1 MTGRHDAKGHWSR
14 TATAV
19 AAVTAVM
26 WPGSACHV
34 HRAPAG
40 NHQPAVHTA
49 APKPQ
54 RIASLSVGTDEI
66 LCALVPP
73 ERIVALSKYAA
84 DPEVSY
90 VAETARRIGV
100 FVEREPERILS
111 LRADLVLL
119 ARYTKAELRQ
129 AVEQTGTPTVVVEDF
144 RSLADIENNLRRIGQ
159 TVGEPERAEAVIAD
173 MRAKLAESRAA
184 LRPDRAGWRALYL
197 MPPLMVAGRDTMS
210 DVKLTAAGL
219 RNAAADLT
227 GHVALSAEALLA
239 RDPDLIFVATGLAAD
254 RGFREQL
261 LADERLASLS
271 AIRKRR
277 VLALPSRSLRTV
289 SHHIADAVDDIVRA
303 INALPQ

>member
-1 MTGRHDAKGHWSR
+1 MTGRHDAKGHWPR
-14 TATAV
+14 AATAV

-26 WPGSACHV
+26 WPGSACQV

-40 NHQPAVHTA
+40 NYQPAVHTA
-49 APKPQ
+49 APRPQ
-54 RIASLSVGTDEI
+54 RIVSLSVGTDEI

-73 ERIVALSKYAA
+73 ERIAALSKYAA

-129 AVEQTGTPTVVVEDF
+129 AVEQTGTPTLVVEDF

-173 MRAKLAESRAA
+173 MRTKLAAVRAA
-184 LRPDRAGWRALYL
+184 LRPDRAGWRASYL

-254 RGFREQL
+254 HGFREQL

-277 VLALPSRSLRTV
+277 VVALPSRSLRTV
-289 SHHIADAVDDIVRA
+289 SHHIADAVGDIVRA
-303 INALPQ
+303 VNALP